1 MSRVARRARSL
12 LLLIGVLLSWT
23 ALARE
28 PLRLGIINE
37 RPERPAYALE
47 QYAPL
52 NAYLDTQLR
61 PLGQR
66 MGDLVIAR
74 SLDEMAVRISDR
86 TVDILIEGVMPTLKL
101 RRRTDRI
108 DGHLLVWRKGQREYH
123 TVFFARRES
132 PIQRL
137 EQLRGKILA
146 FESPRSTSAYDVPRA
161 ALIEAGLKLAEQPG
175 AEPTGTELTDKE
187 QEGEVEADRV
197 RFLFAGSELNQAY
210 WVHAG
215 RAHAGAFNNGDWERV
230 PEAIKP
236 ELRIFHRTRPIL
248 RWLVSFAR
256 SVDPALRAQLI
267 EILIRMHQDPEGRAA
282 LAAASRVAKIERLT
296 SADRANL
303 TYWDEAL
310 ERLEA
315 DAGE

>member
-1 MSRVARRARSL
+1 MSVLSRQSAPLA
-12 LLLIGVLLSWT
+12 LLIGLTLCWPVL
-23 ALARE
+23 ALE
-28 PLRLGIINE
+28 PLRLGVINE
-37 RPERPAYALE
+37 RPDRPAYALGL
-47 QYAPL
+47 YGPL
-52 NAYLDTQLR
+52 NAYLDAQLR

-74 SLDEMAVRISDR
+74 SLDEMAVRISDG
-86 TVDILIEGVMPTLKL
+86 TVDLLLEGVMPTLKL
-101 RRRTDRI
+101 RRKTGRI
-108 DGHLLVWRKGQREYH
+108 DVHLLVWRKGQRQYH

-132 PIQRL
+132 SIQRI
-137 EQLRGKILA
+137 EQLRGKVVV

-161 ALIEAGLKLAEQPG
+161 ALIEAGLEFAEQPG
-175 AEPTGTELTDKE
+175 ADTAGAVD
-187 QEGEVEADRV
+187 GDRV

-215 RAHAGAFNNGDWERV
+215 RAHAGAFNNGDWERT

-248 RWLVSFAR
+248 RWLFSFAGP
-256 SVDPALRAQLI
+256 VDPALRAQLV
-267 EILIRMHQDPEGRAA
+267 EILNGMHQDPEGRAA
-282 LAAASRVAKIERLT
+282 LAAASRIAKFEPLT

-315 DAGE
+315 GAGE